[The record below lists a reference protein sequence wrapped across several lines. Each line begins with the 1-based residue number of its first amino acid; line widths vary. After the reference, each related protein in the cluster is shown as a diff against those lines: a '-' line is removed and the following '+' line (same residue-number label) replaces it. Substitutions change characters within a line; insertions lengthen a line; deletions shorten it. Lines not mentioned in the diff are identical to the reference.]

1 MHSVTL
7 THFAPDAMMLLF
19 VIFVIKRHS
28 MERILVALG
37 LIIALS
43 IACAQA
49 GPVPATPVGGGPMPT
64 ATRPATEDSG
74 VIPGQS
80 PADAGKGLLTSKG
93 CIACHTVPNVPGA
106 VGTIGPALDGVADPE
121 KRPTIADGNL
131 ENTPSNMRRWL
142 SNPPA
147 VKAGTLMPNLSL
159 SPDEIDSLLA
169 YIETLK

>member
-1 MHSVTL
+1 
-7 THFAPDAMMLLF
+7 MMLLF

-28 MERILVALG
+28 MERLLVALG

-80 PADAGKGLLTSKG
+80 PEDAGKGLLTSKG
-93 CIACHTVPNVPGA
+93 CIACHTVPNLPGA
-106 VGTIGPALDGVADPE
+106 VGTIGPALEGVADPE

-131 ENTPSNMRRWL
+131 GKHPKQHEALAFQPTSRKIRHFDAQFEPESRRNRQSVSVSSNAEVTPL
-142 SNPPA
+142 
-147 VKAGTLMPNLSL
+147 
-159 SPDEIDSLLA
+159 
-169 YIETLK
+169 